1 MITCNRLLI
10 YLKILLSHNS
20 FCSFPGCRG
29 KIITSDVTD
38 EVTETASHTC
48 QARGLN
54 QLELDRNAMIHTMEE
69 MASKDHKKTLRQ
81 IFNEV
86 TSQNQAVGQS
96 FGFPTVESRLYKARR
111 STLPPLPKTR
121 QEACDN
127 LPRYPLYNK
136 ILVAVEGESIILG
149 DSRILEFAPRISDI
163 LIDGTF
169 YTCPQLW

>member
-1 MITCNRLLI
+1 MLI
-10 YLKILLSHNS
+10 YLKILLSLNS
-20 FCSFPGCRG
+20 LRSFPGCRG
-29 KIITSDVTD
+29 KIITNDVTD

-96 FGFPTVESRLYKARR
+96 FGFPAVESRLYKAR
-111 STLPPLPKTR
+111 T
-121 QEACDN
+121 
-127 LPRYPLYNK
+127 
-136 ILVAVEGESIILG
+136 
-149 DSRILEFAPRISDI
+149 
-163 LIDGTF
+163 
-169 YTCPQLW
+169 

>member
-1 MITCNRLLI
+1 
-10 YLKILLSHNS
+10 
-20 FCSFPGCRG
+20 
-29 KIITSDVTD
+29 
-38 EVTETASHTC
+38 
-48 QARGLN
+48 
-54 QLELDRNAMIHTMEE
+54 

-86 TSQNQAVGQS
+86 TSQNPEVGQT
-96 FGFPTVESRLYKARR
+96 FGFPAVESRLYKARR

-136 ILVAVEGESIILG
+136 ILVAVEGESLIFG
-149 DSRILEFAPRISDI
+149 DRRILEFAPRISDI